1 MLARNRRAI
10 AVCVFAVHLQ
20 GSAVPRTRDSLQ
32 SISKSG
38 RSGRRDPL
46 PQDERKDAQRDPLSP
61 SARRL
66 AAQLANDRSDV
77 PEGLVLSEDLPLS
90 DDDV

>member
-1 MLARNRRAI
+1 M
-10 AVCVFAVHLQ
+10 
-20 GSAVPRTRDSLQ
+20 PRTRDSLQ

-38 RSGRRDPL
+38 RFGRHDP
-46 PQDERKDAQRDPLSP
+46 PQQDERKDAQRDPLSP

-77 PEGLVLSEDLPLS
+77 PEGLVLSEDLPLG
-90 DDDV
+90 DDDI